1 MFEFRI
7 EPLHPDKCGGL
18 KVLGNFCFG
27 LASPIFIGFA
37 FFIGYI
43 LVATQDPRG
52 GFDLITVDFILFIIL
67 AYGLS
72 ITVSAFFLPLWTIHT
87 KMLHEREANN
97 ERHAKNL
104 EVLRQAI
111 QESLN
116 RGETK
121 EAKNMKEQ
129 MDLTQAL

>member
-1 MFEFRI
+1 
-7 EPLHPDKCGGL
+7 
-18 KVLGNFCFG
+18 VLGNFCFG